1 MRRMNDVD
9 AYRTTLPNYRRM
21 KTDSSVDEM
30 LRVIHKSNQ
39 VIISMIPRL
48 DEASFV
54 LFSCKVNFIYT
65 YLDLVTM

>member
-39 VIISMIPRL
+39 VMISMIPRL
-48 DEASFV
+48 
-54 LFSCKVNFIYT
+54 N
-65 YLDLVTM
+65 

>member
-9 AYRTTLPNYRRM
+9 AYGTTLPNYRRM

-39 VIISMIPRL
+39 VMISMIPRL
-48 DEASFV
+48 DEDNFV
-54 LFSCKVNFIYT
+54 LFSWQG
-65 YLDLVTM
+65 